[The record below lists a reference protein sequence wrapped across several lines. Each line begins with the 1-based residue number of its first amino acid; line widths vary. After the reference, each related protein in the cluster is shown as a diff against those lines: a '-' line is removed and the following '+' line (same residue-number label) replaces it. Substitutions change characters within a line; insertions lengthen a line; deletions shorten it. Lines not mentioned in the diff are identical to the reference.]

1 MFSSNPV
8 EPPPNGSAKSG
19 KEPFE
24 MANIKFFTGMDI
36 PLELHKV
43 RMVQKLNLVP
53 VERRLEAITEA
64 GNNTFLLKNKD
75 IFLDMLTD
83 SGVNAMSDRQTA
95 AMLVCDDSYAGS
107 ATFTRLEDK
116 VHEIFGTNFF
126 LPAHQGR
133 ACENILAVAFVKPG
147 DVVPMNFHF
156 TTTKAHITRQ
166 GGTVAELVTDEG
178 IKTTSDDP
186 FKGNID
192 LDKLRRFIAETGTE
206 RIPFMRIEA
215 GTNLIGGQPLSLQ
228 NMHDACEIC
237 REHGIITLLDA
248 SLLQDNL
255 YFIKTR
261 EAACRDMSIREITRR
276 VADEFDIIYFS
287 ARKFGFARG
296 GGIAMR
302 DRRFF
307 EHMRELV
314 PMFEGFLTYGG
325 MSVREMEAITV
336 GLDET
341 MDEDVISQG
350 PIFIEFMARELQ
362 KRGVP
367 IVTPAGGL
375 GCHLN
380 AREFL
385 PHIDDHEYPA
395 GALAA
400 AVYLAGG
407 VRGMERG
414 TLSEQREP
422 DGTEPIADVELLRL
436 ALPRRVF
443 TMSQV
448 LYAVD
453 RITWLHE
460 NADLVG
466 GLRWVEEPSSLRF
479 FFGRLEATSDWQQ
492 KLVKKFREDFG
503 ESL

>member
-1 MFSSNPV
+1 
-8 EPPPNGSAKSG
+8 
-19 KEPFE
+19 

-43 RMVQKLNLVP
+43 RMVQKLNLQP
-53 VERRLEAITEA
+53 IERRAEAVAEA

-83 SGVNAMSDRQTA
+83 SGVNGMSDRQTA
-95 AMLVCDDSYAGS
+95 AMLICDDSYAGS
-107 ATFTRLEDK
+107 ASFDRLEAK
-116 VHEIFGTNFF
+116 VHELFGTDFL

-156 TTTKAHITRQ
+156 TTTKAHITRL
-166 GGTVAELVTDEG
+166 GGTVAELVKDEG
-178 IKTTSDDP
+178 VKTTSDDP
-186 FKGNID
+186 FKGDID
-192 LDKLRRFIAETGTE
+192 LDKLRKFIAETGVE
-206 RIPFMRIEA
+206 RIPFLRIEA

-228 NMHDACEIC
+228 NMRDVCGIC
-237 REHGIITLLDA
+237 REHGIMTVLDA

-255 YFIKTR
+255 YFIKQR
-261 EAACRDMSIREITRR
+261 EAACKDMTIREITRA

-296 GGIAMR
+296 GCIAIH
-302 DRRFF
+302 DRKHF
-307 EHMRELV
+307 EAMRELV
-314 PMFEGFLTYGG
+314 PMYEGFLTYGG

-350 PIFIEFMARELQ
+350 PIFIEFMTKELI

-367 IVTPAGGL
+367 VVTPAGGL

-407 VRGMERG
+407 IRGMERG

-422 DGTEPIADVELLRL
+422 DGTEPIAEVELLRL
-436 ALPRRVF
+436 AMPRRVF

-453 RITWLHE
+453 RISWLFE
-460 NADLVG
+460 NRALVG

-479 FFGRLEATSDWQQ
+479 FFGRLAPTSDWQE

-503 ESL
+503 SSL

>member
-1 MFSSNPV
+1 MANVKFY
-8 EPPPNGSAKSG
+8 SG
-19 KEPFE
+19 KQL
-24 MANIKFFTGMDI
+24 
-36 PLELHKV
+36 PLEMHKV
-43 RMVQKLNLVP
+43 RIVQKLFLPP
-53 VERRLEAITEA
+53 VEERRRLMNEA
-64 GNNTFLLKNKD
+64 GNNTFLLQNKD
-75 IFLDMLTD
+75 VFMDMLTD
-83 SGVNAMSDRQTA
+83 SGVNAMSDLQQS
-95 AMLVCDDSYAGS
+95 AMLRADDAYAGS
-107 ATFTRLEDK
+107 ETYNRLAAK
-116 VHEIFGTNFF
+116 VRELFHMDYF

-133 ACENILAVAFVKPG
+133 AAENVLATAYVKPG

-156 TTTKAHITRQ
+156 TTTKAHITRL
-166 GGTVAELVTDEG
+166 GGSVAELVKDEG
-178 IKTTSDDP
+178 VKTTSDDP
-186 FKGNID
+186 FKGDID
-192 LDKLRRFIAETGTE
+192 LDKLRRFIAETGVE
-206 RIPFMRIEA
+206 RIPFLRIEA

-237 REHGIITLLDA
+237 RENGIMTVLDA

-261 EAACRDMSIREITRR
+261 EEQCKNMSIREITRR

-296 GGIAMR
+296 GCIAIHER
-302 DRRFF
+302 KHFDA
-307 EHMRELV
+307 MRELV
-314 PMFEGFLTYGG
+314 PMYEGFLTYGG

-350 PIFIEFMARELQ
+350 PLFIDFMSRELQ

-367 IVTPAGGL
+367 VVTPAGGL

-385 PHIDDHEYPA
+385 PHVDDHEYPA

-436 ALPRRVF
+436 AMPRRVF

-453 RITWLHE
+453 RIEWLFRNRE
-460 NADLVG
+460 LVG

-479 FFGRLEATSDWQQ
+479 FFGRLEPTSDWQD
-492 KLVKKFREDFG
+492 KLVKRFRADFG
-503 ESL
+503 DSL